1 LFRLLKNDFPKRAY
15 KGFKLIKIVIITVGK
30 TKEEWIKEG
39 ILHYQKF
46 LKKYAELKWVEIREA
61 KIIRSREAK
70 FILEEEAEKILS
82 SVGKSSLCIALDV
95 KGENKNSETFA
106 RFFEENLNRGQSEFT
121 FILGGALGLSRKVL
135 EACQFKLSLSQMTFT
150 HEMSRLILLEQI
162 YRALSILKGTKYHK

>member
-1 LFRLLKNDFPKRAY
+1 MIR
-15 KGFKLIKIVIITVGK
+15 IKVIAVGK
-30 TKEEWIKEG
+30 TKEEWIKGG
-39 ILHYQKF
+39 ILHYQKL

-70 FILEEEAEKILS
+70 FILEDEAERILS

-95 KGENKNSETFA
+95 KGENRSSEDFA
-106 RFFEENLNRGQSEFT
+106 KFFEDNLNRGYSEFT

-135 EACQFKLSLSQMTFT
+135 DACQFTLSLSQMTFT
-150 HEMSRLILLEQI
+150 HEMSRVILLEQI